1 MSSPE
6 KPTEPEQPE
15 QAASDALVKDLIDIS
30 EVAAA
35 IDTENFDEVLDLVP
49 VAILI
54 TKVLDEQ
61 HRIIYVN
68 KAFEKTLGHALADLK
83 GRGLTMLDALKRE
96 DDSAVTVTLN
106 AALQNDEYFLGTFQ
120 LSEPKPL
127 LLEAY
132 ANVIENEEI
141 AESYRILALID
152 VTERTREQREE
163 FLHRLREKDALLLE
177 LAHRVK
183 NNLQLVTAMIRLES
197 RYHRSNEPIN
207 FDKLAGRIE
216 ALQLLYRDLAPDA
229 WGAALDLG
237 HYVSQIAS
245 GVVHVYGVDG
255 IRLDLKVDHALASIN
270 IAMPVG
276 LIVNELLTNAF
287 KYAFKGRETGTIT
300 VRCLHEAETSYRVV
314 VADDGVGLPPGINWP
329 VPGKLSA
336 IIVQTLREN
345 AQKVQV
351 SVETA
356 SQRGTRITID
366 FEHKAS
372 PPRLQ

>member
-1 MSSPE
+1 MSPPE
-6 KPTEPEQPE
+6 KPTEGANPSEL
-15 QAASDALVKDLIDIS
+15 AVSDALVKDLIDTS
-30 EVAAA
+30 ELAAA
-35 IDTENFDEVLDLVP
+35 IDTESFHEVLDVVP

-54 TKVLDEQ
+54 TQVLDQQ
-61 HRIIYVN
+61 HRISYVN

-83 GRGLTMLDALKRE
+83 GRGLTILDALKRE
-96 DDSAVTVTLN
+96 DDPNVTLN
-106 AALQNDEYFLGTFQ
+106 AALQNGDDYIGTFQ
-120 LSEPKPL
+120 LIEPKPL

-132 ANVIENEEI
+132 ANLVENEDGT
-141 AESYRILALID
+141 ESYRILALID

-163 FLHRLREKDALLLE
+163 FSRRLREKNALLLE
-177 LAHRVK
+177 LGHRVK

-197 RYHRSNEPIN
+197 RYHRNGEPIN

-229 WGAALDLG
+229 WGTALDLG
-237 HYVSQIAS
+237 HYLSQIAS
-245 GVVHVYGVDG
+245 AVVHVYGVDG
-255 IRLDLKVDHALASIN
+255 IRLDLKVDHALVSIN
-270 IAMPVG
+270 VAMPVG

-314 VADDGVGLPPGINWP
+314 VADDGVGLPPGIKWP

-345 AQKVQV
+345 AHKVQT
-351 SVETA
+351 SVDTA
-356 SQRGTRITID
+356 PQKGTRTTID
-366 FEHKAS
+366 FEHKAT
-372 PPRLQ
+372 PPKLQ